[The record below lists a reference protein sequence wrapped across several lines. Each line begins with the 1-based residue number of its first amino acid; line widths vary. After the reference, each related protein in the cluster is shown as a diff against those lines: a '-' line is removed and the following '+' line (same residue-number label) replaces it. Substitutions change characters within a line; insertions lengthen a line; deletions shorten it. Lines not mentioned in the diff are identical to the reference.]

1 MKCRSCGLEI
11 ADKAIVCYRCGTPT
25 ADLPA
30 PRPKPRRQPIW
41 PAGLAILLII
51 GLGAW
56 LIPRTPAGT
65 PERWGVWIA
74 LAVVLL
80 VGAVWLRRRRLG

>member
-30 PRPKPRRQPIW
+30 PQLKVRGQPIW

-56 LIPRTPAGT
+56 LIPQTPPGS
-65 PERWGVWIA
+65 PERWGEWIA
-74 LAVVLL
+74 EAVLL
-80 VGAVWLRRRRLG
+80 LVAALWLRRRRRG